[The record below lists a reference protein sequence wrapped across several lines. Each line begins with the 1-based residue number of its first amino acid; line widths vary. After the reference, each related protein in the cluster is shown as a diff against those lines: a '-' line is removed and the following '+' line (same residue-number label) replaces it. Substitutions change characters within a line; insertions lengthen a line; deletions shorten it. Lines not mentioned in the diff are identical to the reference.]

1 MNEQESVLKLLTM
14 VVIFNMLVMVVL
26 IYAVMPDLIP
36 GPVDDIAV
44 GVGAYQL
51 ASRTGML
58 QQVMML
64 IAALMPEKLQGI
76 KALQGGGDNDTT
88 RGD

>member
-1 MNEQESVLKLLTM
+1 MSEQESVLKLLTM
-14 VVIFNMLVMVVL
+14 VVIFNMLVMFVL

-58 QQVMML
+58 QQVLML
-64 IAALMPEKLQGI
+64 VAALLPEQMKGIAALLE
-76 KALQGGGDNDTT
+76 GGEDE
-88 RGD
+88 